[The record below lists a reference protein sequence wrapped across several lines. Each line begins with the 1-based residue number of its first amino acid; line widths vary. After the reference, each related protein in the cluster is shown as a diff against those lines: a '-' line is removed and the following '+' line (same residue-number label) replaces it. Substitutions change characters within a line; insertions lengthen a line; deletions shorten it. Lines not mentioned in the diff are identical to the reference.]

1 MNPLSPLGWILI
13 ILLVAVFIGIN
24 MSLFTAQK
32 RKNNPDSWVSR
43 LQKAGTTLKNPFH
56 DDEKKLENLAQKV
69 IDLKHAQNKD
79 FNDGDKNE

>member
-1 MNPLSPLGWILI
+1 MNPLSPLGWTLI

-24 MSLFTAQK
+24 VSLFTAQK

-43 LQKAGTTLKNPFH
+43 LQKAGTTLKNPFL

-69 IDLKHAQNKD
+69 IDLKQEQKNE
-79 FNDGDKNE
+79 FTNGDKNE